1 LHLANYKPI
10 LMRRVFAEF
19 LRPEDI
25 LCYFDPD
32 GAFSRNGCATA

>member
-1 LHLANYKPI
+1 MHLANYKPI

-32 GAFSRNGCATA
+32 GAFSRNGCDTA